1 MHRHKRHLPPRA
13 IGAQTVIEGSP
24 SIRSRTSSIPLESS
38 TRTRPLPVC
47 CPFHPRPLRRHRPC
61 PSKIRTTKTNSA
73 RNQTTIV
80 HPRGSASH
88 RLLPRSRPR
97 AESPIFTAHFP
108 SRPSMSPI
116 PLFHCICTIH
126 VHHRPQQQSYIL
138 YNVFTST
145 FMYHYPS
152 HPGPSFHNSG
162 SFHTH
167 THSNRTH
174 HTHNFSIEDEHTPDA
189 QTISHLPPPTL
200 CM

>member
-1 MHRHKRHLPPRA
+1 MHQHKRHLPRRTM
-13 IGAQTVIEGSP
+13 GTQTMIEGSP

-47 CPFHPRPLRRHRPC
+47 CPFHPRPLRMHRPC

-73 RNQTTIV
+73 RNQTTIA

-88 RLLPRSRPR
+88 RLLTRSRPR

-108 SRPSMSPI
+108 SYTYIHPCHH
-116 PLFHCICTIH
+116 FHCSIVH
-126 VHHRPQQQSYIL
+126 VPSVSPSSQQSYIL

-162 SFHTH
+162 SFHTQTH
-167 THSNRTH
+167 TLKSHS
-174 HTHNFSIEDEHTPDA
+174 
-189 QTISHLPPPTL
+189 SHSQLFDRG
-200 CM
+200 